1 MQPAILILAAGSSSR
16 MGQSK
21 QLLVIDGKS
30 LLQKAAEVALT
41 VSPKVFLVLG
51 ANFNNHVKAVGDLQ
65 VNIIE
70 NKDWEKGMGTS
81 LKAGISGILAKEPS
95 TEEIILMVCD
105 QPHLTAN
112 HLNTLVQTAGKTHA
126 PAVASAYAGTL
137 GVPALFTRKT
147 FKHLLNMEESS
158 GAKKILSEMGDDVAQ
173 VSFPGGE
180 IDLDTRYDVESF
192 LSGKKD

>member
-81 LKAGISGILAKEPS
+81 LKAGISGIIAKEPS
-95 TEEIILMVCD
+95 TEAIILMVCD

-112 HLNTLVQTAGKTHA
+112 HLNTLVQTAGETHA

-147 FKHLLNMEESS
+147 FKHLLNTEESS

-180 IDLDTRYDVESF
+180 IDLDTRDDVESF